1 MLVLE
6 LKNIKKEYKTKKVTT
21 KVLKG
26 INLSVEKGEFISIM
40 GESGS
45 GKTTL
50 LNVISTLDKASSGKV
65 TLNGKDI
72 NSIKD
77 KEISKFRREELGF
90 VFQDFNLLNQFDNK
104 DNILL
109 PLVLSNVNYS
119 IMTERLAKLSEK
131 VGIKEILEKYPYE
144 ISGGQK
150 QRVAITRALITNP
163 SLLLADEPTGALDSS
178 SSNMILNLF
187 EEINTSG
194 QTILMVTHSLK
205 ASSYSKRVVF
215 IKDGILYHEI
225 YRGENESR
233 EEFEKR
239 IGTSQLLLSRGDI

>member
-144 ISGGQK
+144 VSGGQK

>member
-225 YRGENESR
+225 YKGENESR

>member
-1 MLVLE
+1 
-6 LKNIKKEYKTKKVTT
+6 
-21 KVLKG
+21 
-26 INLSVEKGEFISIM
+26 M

>member
-109 PLVLSNVNYS
+109 PLVLSL
-119 IMTERLAKLSEK
+119 IH
-131 VGIKEILEKYPYE
+131 
-144 ISGGQK
+144 IS
-150 QRVAITRALITNP
+150 
-163 SLLLADEPTGALDSS
+163 EPTRP
-178 SSNMILNLF
+178 
-187 EEINTSG
+187 
-194 QTILMVTHSLK
+194 
-205 ASSYSKRVVF
+205 Y
-215 IKDGILYHEI
+215 
-225 YRGENESR
+225 
-233 EEFEKR
+233 
-239 IGTSQLLLSRGDI
+239 

>member
-1 MLVLE
+1 M
-6 LKNIKKEYKTKKVTT
+6 
-21 KVLKG
+21 
-26 INLSVEKGEFISIM
+26 
-40 GESGS
+40 
-45 GKTTL
+45 
-50 LNVISTLDKASSGKV
+50 NVISTLDKASSGKV

>member
-131 VGIKEILEKYPYE
+131 VGIK
-144 ISGGQK
+144 
-150 QRVAITRALITNP
+150 
-163 SLLLADEPTGALDSS
+163 
-178 SSNMILNLF
+178 
-187 EEINTSG
+187 
-194 QTILMVTHSLK
+194 
-205 ASSYSKRVVF
+205 
-215 IKDGILYHEI
+215 
-225 YRGENESR
+225 
-233 EEFEKR
+233 
-239 IGTSQLLLSRGDI
+239 